1 MVHLLKWDTDN
12 FGIKVGKLIL
22 EECNKDYLYA
32 ELSKAK
38 EDGFNLL
45 YIKGVALP
53 EDWLNEN
60 IKLADEKVVYSQT
73 LSRTDRNVDT
83 AVVSGFGTPISEELY
98 QLSFES
104 GKYSRYKLDK
114 KLPGHIFKTL
124 YSLWIKR
131 SLNGAIADDVL
142 LYKDGSKAVGMLTYK
157 IESDHVEIGL
167 VAVNPSYA
175 GKGIGTKMMQTLFS
189 KFPLGAKISVAT
201 QKKNKAACHYY
212 EKNGFEVESVTN
224 IYHVWI

>member
-1 MVHLLKWDTDN
+1 MKWDTDN
-12 FGIKVGKLIL
+12 FGIRVGELKL
-22 EECNKDYLYA
+22 EDYNKDYLYA
-32 ELSKAK
+32 EISKAK

-45 YIKGVALP
+45 YIKGVVLP
-53 EDWLNEN
+53 EDLLNEN

-73 LSRTDRNVDT
+73 LSKSDYKADN
-83 AVVSGFGTPISEELY
+83 AVVSGIRAPISDELY

-124 YSLWIKR
+124 YSLWIER
-131 SLNGAIADDVL
+131 SLIGAIADDVL

-157 IESDHVEIGL
+157 IETDHVEIGL

-175 GKGIGTKMMQTLFS
+175 GSGIGTKMMQTLFS
-189 KFPLGAKISVAT
+189 KFPLGTKISVAT
-201 QKKNKAACHYY
+201 QKKNKTACHYY
-212 EKNGFEVESVTN
+212 EKNGFDIESVTN